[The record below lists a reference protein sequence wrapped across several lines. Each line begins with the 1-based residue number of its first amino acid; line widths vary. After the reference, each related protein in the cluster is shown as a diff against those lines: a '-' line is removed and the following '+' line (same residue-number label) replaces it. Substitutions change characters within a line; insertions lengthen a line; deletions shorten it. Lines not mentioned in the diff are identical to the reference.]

1 MQDLWRLS
9 AADIA
14 ALIRSKKV
22 SAKEAAT
29 AALARLDAVNPKIN
43 AVVDHRPADVLA
55 EAAAIDAAIA
65 RGEDAGPLAGV
76 PVTVKVN
83 IDQEGFATTNGLK
96 LQRDVIARSNSPV
109 IDNLRKAGAVILG
122 RTNCPAFSYRWF
134 TTNLIHGDTKNP
146 RDPGI
151 TPGGSSGGAGAAVAA
166 GIGHIA
172 HGTDIAGSIRYPAYA
187 CGVHGLRPTV
197 GRVAAFNAAL
207 PERTIGPQI
216 CAVSGPLARTIGDL
230 RIALAAMSGEGRAR
244 SLVGAGAAGRP
255 GDAEARRAV
264 PPSRRPRDR
273 AEVKAAVADAGK
285 RLERA
290 GWMVEEIETTPP
302 LREAA
307 DLQTK
312 LWLGDGYEAQLAAA
326 EREGDPGAL
335 ACLRGNRPKVF
346 PFDALRLESADAAR
360 DADARMAAVLRE
372 LCRAA
377 DAGIRRT
384 AVPRSSRPQGRGL
397 LRAGMAGAAAA
408 DRHSLHGAARAN
420 GLHRTGRARSRRR
433 SGGLRPLPRGSLPC
447 SPARRSRPAERRR
460 RRSIRPAEQKTLNR
474 EHDGGIYDFT
484 AQSLAGEDVPLK
496 RFEGQ
501 VLLIVNTASA
511 CGFTPQYKGLEQLH
525 RDFSPRGFSVLGFPC
540 NQFGGQEPGDA
551 KQIEH
556 SARAIMTSPFRCSP
570 RSTSMAARR
579 IRCSTI

>member
-9 AADIA
+9 AKEIA
-14 ALIRSKKV
+14 ALIKSKKV
-22 SAKEAAT
+22 SAKEAAS
-29 AALARLDAVNPKIN
+29 AALARLDAVNPAIN

-55 EAAAIDAAIA
+55 QAAAIDAAIA
-65 RGEDAGPLAGV
+65 AKKDVGPLAGV

-96 LQRDVIARSNSPV
+96 LQRDVIAASNSPV

-146 RDPGI
+146 RDPSI

-197 GRVAAFNAAL
+197 GRIAAFNAAL

-216 CAVSGPLARTIGDL
+216 SAVSGPLARTIGDL
-230 RIALAAMSGEGRAR
+230 RVALAAMSGKDVRDPWWVPAPLEGPPMPKRAALCLQPDGLET
-244 SLVGAGAAGRP
+244 S
-255 GDAEARRAV
+255 
-264 PPSRRPRDR
+264 

-290 GWMVEEIETTPP
+290 GWTVEEIETTPP

-335 ACLRGNRPKVF
+335 ACLRGNRSKVF
-346 PFDALRLESADAAR
+346 PFDAAAFSKALTRRATLTRQWLQFFETYSVLLMPVSAELPFPDGLDMRDDASFAR
-360 DADARMAAVLRE
+360 VWRAQLTQIAIPFMGLPALTVSTGLVGRIPVGVQVVSGRYRE
-372 LCRAA
+372 DLC
-377 DAGIRRT
+377 
-384 AVPRSSRPQGRGL
+384 L
-397 LRAGMAGAAAA
+397 
-408 DRHSLHGAARAN
+408 
-420 GLHRTGRARSRRR
+420 
-433 SGGLRPLPRGSLPC
+433 
-447 SPARRSRPAERRR
+447 
-460 RRSIRPAEQKTLNR
+460 
-474 EHDGGIYDFT
+474 
-484 AQSLAGEDVPLK
+484 LAGEAI
-496 RFEGQ
+496 EAG
-501 VLLIVNTASA
+501 
-511 CGFTPQYKGLEQLH
+511 GTPVAPVDPT
-525 RDFSPRGFSVLGFPC
+525 R
-540 NQFGGQEPGDA
+540 
-551 KQIEH
+551 
-556 SARAIMTSPFRCSP
+556 
-570 RSTSMAARR
+570 
-579 IRCSTI
+579 